1 MIAENLEHLKK
12 SIAQIARN
20 CGRDENSVRL
30 VAVSKRFPPE
40 AVIEAKNAGQLL
52 FGENYIQEAQEKFDL
67 IGNAVQFHFI
77 GHLQSNKAKIAA
89 ELFAMVE
96 TVDRI
101 KLAAA
106 LNKHLLALDR
116 TLDVL
121 VQVNIGKD
129 DNKSG
134 VQPED
139 AEKLVQE
146 IGRLPKLRVRGLMTM
161 PPFTENPEDARPYFR
176 NLKRLADSMA
186 EKSLFYDNKN
196 IELSMGMTHDYPI
209 AIEEGATLVRIG
221 TAIFGE
227 RPTKV

>member
-196 IELSMGMTHDYPI
+196 IELSMGMSHDYPI